1 MTNDCCA
8 AWAPRALSL
17 LRIVSGYLFLLHGVA
32 KLFVGQVPLFS
43 LFGVAG
49 LIEIIGGILIIL
61 GLFGRVAAFICSGE
75 MAFAYFMGHVAA
87 KGHVLTPVDN
97 GGDAAI
103 LFCFVFLSIAAAGPG
118 PFSKI
123 GRASCRERVCQY
135 V

>member
-61 GLFGRVAAFICSGE
+61 GLFGRVAAFLCSGE
-75 MAFAYFMGHVAA
+75 MAFASFSSAERRVGKECVS
-87 KGHVLTPVDN
+87 T
-97 GGDAAI
+97 
-103 LFCFVFLSIAAAGPG
+103 CRSRLSPY
-118 PFSKI
+118 K
-123 GRASCRERVCQY
+123 
-135 V
+135 